1 MMECYQLANNLDPLL
16 KPQNQSKTN
25 KDKSNKSMEKSNDE
39 KCKAKSKKNDSDVPA
54 PKKTCMIHG
63 PESSH
68 MTDECQVVQEQVYQM
83 KEAWK
88 KHFSSGS
95 GMLSSGTLT
104 TKAKGTG

>member
-1 MMECYQLANNLDPLL
+1 
-16 KPQNQSKTN
+16 
-25 KDKSNKSMEKSNDE
+25 
-39 KCKAKSKKNDSDVPA
+39 
-54 PKKTCMIHG
+54 MIHG